1 MGRELQKKKNKSSIS
16 KVKKK
21 PKSKKKVLHNPIIA
35 ANWNSHETLNQ
46 NYRRLGLT
54 ARLNHAAGGADNIHK
69 PTSSELTSTSSKA
82 AAPPSDSLRMP
93 APLAKTLTPQDARVE
108 RDPKTGA
115 ILRVLDDPTAPRRP
129 NPLNDPLN
137 ELEEENE
144 EEEWSG
150 FAHVAS
156 SVPATTSVVQ
166 QLEEAAA
173 NGLRKTPRKQST
185 REEDW
190 VERLVARHGDNY
202 AAMFR
207 DGKLNPM
214 QQSEGD
220 IRKRVK
226 KWSEKHA

>member
-1 MGRELQKKKNKSSIS
+1 R
-16 KVKKK
+16 
-21 PKSKKKVLHNPIIA
+21 
-35 ANWNSHETLNQ
+35 NSRETLTQ

-54 ARLNHAAGGADNIHK
+54 ARLNHAAGGSEKIHAS
-69 PTSSELTSTSSKA
+69 TSSELTSTSAKA
-82 AAPPSDSLRMP
+82 PAPTPDSLRMP

-115 ILRVLDDPTAPRRP
+115 ILRVLDDPTAPHRP

-137 ELEEENE
+137 ELEDSD

-150 FAHVAS
+150 FAHVTS

-166 QLEEAAA
+166 QLEEVAA
-173 NGLRKTPRKQST
+173 NGVRKAPRKQST
-185 REEDW
+185 REEEW
-190 VERLVARHGDNY
+190 VERLVQRHGDNY

-207 DGKLNPM
+207 DRKLNPM